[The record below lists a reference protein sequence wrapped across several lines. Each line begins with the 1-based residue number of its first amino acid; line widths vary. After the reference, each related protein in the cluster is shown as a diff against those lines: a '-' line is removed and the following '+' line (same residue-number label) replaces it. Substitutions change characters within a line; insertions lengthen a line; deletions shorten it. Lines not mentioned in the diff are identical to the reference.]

1 MAARV
6 TISDIARMAGVSKA
20 TVSRVLNDKP
30 DVDPATR
37 ERIVRLMDEYGFIPS
52 IAASGLA
59 GGRPRLL
66 GVLIPSLTWPLMPE
80 VMRGIGELV
89 EQTSYELVVY
99 TMSQNQDRSSVI
111 DRILAARLTSGLLA
125 VFPGPSTD
133 HLKQLHEEGFP
144 VVMIDD
150 QGTPTTMPWVGTDNR
165 AGAYLVVRHLIG
177 LGHRRIAHIQGPARY
192 KVSRDRYA
200 GYCDA
205 LTEAGIALDSSLV
218 MEGDFKPPSGRICGA
233 KLLDLPQ
240 PPSAIFAGNDETA
253 YGVMAAAAERGVRIP
268 DDLALAGFDD
278 VAPSAHVHPALT
290 TVRQPFYEMGQVA
303 TRLLL
308 SLVEA
313 PRPVTTHRATGG
325 VSPTLLSFPRGTAP
339 AHIQLP
345 TSLVVRDS
353 CGAHRDA
360 TILSQM

>member
-30 DVDPATR
+30 DVDPTTR
-37 ERIVRLMDEYGFIPS
+37 ERITRLMNEYGFIPS

-89 EQTSYELVVY
+89 EQTPYELVVY

-125 VFPGPSTD
+125 VFPGQSTD
-133 HLKQLHEEGFP
+133 HLKQLHDEGFP

-150 QGTPTTMPWVGTDNR
+150 QGTATTTPWVGTDNQT
-165 AGAYLVVRHLIG
+165 GAYQVVRHLIG
-177 LGHRRIAHIQGPARY
+177 LGHRRIAHIQGPAQY
-192 KVSRDRYA
+192 KVSRDRYV

-205 LTEAGIALDSSLV
+205 LIEAGIALDPSLV
-218 MEGDFKPPSGRICGA
+218 VEGDFKPPSGRVCGA
-233 KLLDLPQ
+233 ELLELPQ

-278 VAPSAHVHPALT
+278 IAPSAHVHPALT
-290 TVRQPFYEMGQVA
+290 TVRQPFYEMGQAA

-313 PRPVTTHRATGG
+313 PRPVKTHWATGA
-325 VSPTLLSFPRGTAP
+325 VSRDTAP

-353 CGAHRDA
+353 CGAHRGA
-360 TILSQM
+360 TILSRM